1 MKLEALAQEKIT
13 VGTKSLIR
21 RLNAGEVRE
30 VFLAEDADL
39 YLKKKVAALCA
50 EQDVPVNQAPSMQAL
65 GQACGVKVDT
75 AAAGVLK

>member
-1 MKLEALAQEKIT
+1 MKLEALTQMNVT

-39 YLKKKVAALCA
+39 YLKKKLTALC
-50 EQDVPVNQAPSMQAL
+50 EEK
-65 GQACGVKVDT
+65 ACP
-75 AAAGVLK
+75 

>member
-1 MKLEALAQEKIT
+1 MKLEALTQEKIT

-21 RLNAGEVRE
+21 RLNAGEVQE

-39 YLKKKVAALCA
+39 YLKKKITALC
-50 EQDVPVNQAPSMQAL
+50 EEKSVPVNTVRSMQEL

-75 AAAGVLK
+75 AAAGVLN

>member
-1 MKLEALAQEKIT
+1 MKLEALGQMNIT

-39 YLKKKVAALCA
+39 YLRMSKS
-50 EQDVPVNQAPSMQAL
+50 E
-65 GQACGVKVDT
+65 
-75 AAAGVLK
+75 

>member
-1 MKLEALAQEKIT
+1 MKLEALGQMNIT

-39 YLKKKVAALCA
+39 YLKKKLSALC
-50 EQDVPVNQAPSMQAL
+50 EEKGVPVNEAPSMFAL
-65 GQACGVKVDT
+65 GQACGVKIGT
-75 AAAGVLK
+75 AAVGVLK

>member
-1 MKLEALAQEKIT
+1 MKLEALGQMNIT

-39 YLKKKVAALCA
+39 YLKKKLSALC
-50 EQDVPVNQAPSMQAL
+50 EEKGVPEAPSMLAL
-65 GQACGVKVDT
+65 GQACGVKIGT
-75 AAAGVLK
+75 AAVGVLK